1 VLERDPGAAARDRVA
16 AGDAVPSEQA
26 DVLHP
31 LRILLKETQ
40 YELAGRMRTR
50 AYSPS
55 VIGFPVMF
63 YLLFGTANRE

>member
-1 VLERDPGAAARDRVA
+1 M
-16 AGDAVPSEQA
+16 PSEQA